1 MGDGFAAAE
10 HSSSW
15 IICIAQ
21 DGRHPI
27 NYASLGFGNLFG
39 YNAAESVGLDCSDLV
54 GHRSLVGTDSGLDA
68 LSRVAE
74 DAGLQQSDA
83 VRAVELMAGA
93 AAKHIGEPRH
103 SHCRESLLMLNRK
116 KSGELFVCE
125 MASSRKLHPTLKWS
139 YHVGVQ
145 ADVTNAVSVSTLL
158 QACANGEDDY
168 RALCASWSCE
178 SMSMKHESLP
188 AQLDDATR
196 FDEAAERMWREKL
209 ANRFTLEGKRHVP
222 SSKDVDLR
230 SKSSLSTTCSHLS
243 SLTTS
248 TQKSGTYQHLG
259 AFMMN
264 PAPEPSAVPV
274 DSCIA
279 DRFCDM
285 LEFVDSDDSSGNV
298 EKHEA
303 IDSESLQSAWSS
315 EDDEQRLKRTSLQ
328 ESAAAFACLAP
339 RLLSSSMFIAEP
351 RNPEFPLL
359 WSSKS
364 FQHLTGLGEVLL
376 GRDLRSLINGM
387 SAESVSSLQIQVEW
401 REFCE
406 ACMDGRYY
414 KNSAS
419 GVAILDADTP
429 VIPLPEGELA
439 FIQNLRSASGEL
451 LNCFIS
457 CKQVDLDGTMY
468 VVGLLSKV
476 PEHGYRQNPRS
487 KSAFALQQIN
497 VEMDEAIAALAAEF
511 FYSAPM
517 RRQVAFPHIYPM
529 KDFDK
534 NFLSNSLESFESMD
548 LPESARNESSLC
560 SEFLSSDGSSS

>member
-1 MGDGFAAAE
+1 MGDGVVAAE
-10 HSSSW
+10 HSLSW
-15 IICIAQ
+15 IICIPQ
-21 DGRHPI
+21 EGRHPI
-27 NYASLGFGNLFG
+27 NYISLGFEKLFG
-39 YNAAESVGLDCSDLV
+39 YNADESGGRDCSDLI
-54 GHRSLVGTDSGLDA
+54 GHRSLVSTDSGLDA
-68 LSRVAE
+68 LSRAAD
-74 DAGLQQSDA
+74 DAGLQESDA
-83 VRAVELMAGA
+83 VRAMELMAGA
-93 AAKHIGEPRH
+93 AAKHVSEPRDA
-103 SHCRESLLMLNRK
+103 HCRESLLVLNRRK
-116 KSGELFVCE
+116 NGELFVCE
-125 MASSRKLHPTLKWS
+125 MASSRKFHPTLKWS

-145 ADVTNAVSVSTLL
+145 ADVTNDVSVSALL
-158 QACANGEDDY
+158 QACASGENDY
-168 RALCASWSCE
+168 RTLCASWSCD
-178 SMSMKHESLP
+178 SMAMKHDSLP
-188 AQLDDATR
+188 AQLEDATR

-209 ANRFTLEGKRHVP
+209 ANRFILEGKKHA
-222 SSKDVDLR
+222 SSNKDLDLR

-243 SLTTS
+243 SLTAS

-259 AFMMN
+259 AFMMD
-264 PAPEPSAVPV
+264 PAWEPTAVPV
-274 DSCIA
+274 DSVIA

-285 LEFVDSDDSSGNV
+285 LECVDSDDSSGDV

-315 EDDEQRLKRTSLQ
+315 EDDEQRLQRTSLQ

-359 WSSKS
+359 WSSNS
-364 FQHLTGLGEVLL
+364 FQHLTGLGEALL

-387 SAESVSSLQIQVEW
+387 STESVSSLQIQMEW

-414 KNSAS
+414 TNDGT

-439 FIQNLRSASGEL
+439 FIQTLSSTSGEL
-451 LNCFIS
+451 IRCFIN
-457 CKQVDLDGTMY
+457 CKQVVLDDTMY
-468 VVGLLSKV
+468 VVGLLSKA

-487 KSAFALQQIN
+487 RSAFALQQIN

-517 RRQVAFPHIYPM
+517 RRQVAFPHNNPM
-529 KDFDK
+529 TDLDE
-534 NFLSNSLESFESMD
+534 NYLSNSLQSFESMD
-548 LPESARNESSLC
+548 LPESAGNESSLC
-560 SEFLSSDGSSS
+560 SECFSSDGSSS